1 MKRIWKNKEAVSSPI
16 EMVVA
21 AGVLLITLSFFFYA
35 IQGFFVSYEKTF
47 DPAISTDIVYQA
59 AEALIKD
66 PGEGKGG
73 SSSWEEDPANITALG
88 FGKPA
93 SMEWYVDVSGGGSSF
108 SLNTW
113 SNYGQTSPGGW
124 TEIGEVEII
133 RWIYIPGVGWAP
145 MIETLG
151 LMGYIPPTYSWWGGG
166 SGSMQYTGYEDIKL
180 VEIKETENYPY
191 AVVSREKIEALKNNS
206 LQGEAGYE
214 KVKEALG
221 IDPRYDFNITVT
233 NSSGTIVSY
242 GKSYEHAN
250 VITSLSR
257 SILIIKKPDVES
269 VASVMAANQPK
280 PKIAELG
287 KLTIYIFI

>member
-21 AGVLLITLSFFFYA
+21 SGVLLITLCFFFYA

-93 SMEWYVDVSGGGSSF
+93 SMEWYIDVSEGGSSF

-113 SNYGQTSPGGW
+113 SNYGQTSPGHGD
-124 TEIGEVEII
+124 IIAGEMCHWVCDPEWCCC
-133 RWIYIPGVGWAP
+133 WICVPVVLAHYV
-145 MIETLG
+145 
-151 LMGYIPPTYSWWGGG
+151 PPTYSWWGGG
-166 SGSMQYTGYEDIKL
+166 SGSMQDTGYEDIKL

-257 SILIIKKPDVES
+257 SVLIIKKPDVES

>member
-21 AGVLLITLSFFFYA
+21 SGVLLITLCFFFYA

-93 SMEWYVDVSGGGSSF
+93 SMEWYIDVSEGGSSF

-124 TEIGEVEII
+124 EVTYAGEAC
-133 RWIYIPGVGWAP
+133 RWVCDPEWGCCWICVPVV
-145 MIETLG
+145 
-151 LMGYIPPTYSWWGGG
+151 LMHYVPPTYSWWGGG
-166 SGSMQYTGYEDIKL
+166 SGSMQDTGYEDIKL

-257 SILIIKKPDVES
+257 SILIIKKQDVES
-269 VASVMAANQPK
+269 AVSFMAANQPK